1 MGRLHVAAFA
11 YPGSQQM
18 EAGVVLVVSVS
29 REDGCPVMGLTT
41 TNFRVQVLHDLYAAS
56 DSSAVDATSFEELAK
71 PGGPL
76 PDSLPGTYRLTLG
89 AAKGLSPKEAWTLII
104 RVQSGQGVWYSPLN
118 QGWSVL
124 GFDLRQPP
132 QP

>member
-11 YPGSQQM
+11 YPGSKQM

-29 REDGCPVMGLTT
+29 KADGSPVTGLTA
-41 TNFRVQVLHDLYAAS
+41 TNFRVQVLYDLYAAS
-56 DSSAVDATSFEELAK
+56 DSTAVDATSFEELAK

-76 PDSLPGTYRLTLG
+76 PNSLPGTYRLIFGG
-89 AAKGLSPKEAWTLII
+89 ANGLQPTAAWTLII
-104 RVQSGQGVWYSPLN
+104 QVHSGKGVWYSPVN
-118 QGWSVL
+118 QGWTVL
-124 GFDLRQPP
+124 GFDLRQQP

>member
-1 MGRLHVAAFA
+1 MGRLHVAAYA
-11 YPGSQQM
+11 YPGSKQM

-29 REDGCPVMGLTT
+29 TADGLPVVGLTA
-41 TNFRVQVLHDLYAAS
+41 TNFRVQALYGLYAAS
-56 DSSAVDATSFEELAK
+56 DSTTVEATSFEELAK
-71 PGGPL
+71 PGGPI
-76 PDSLPGTYRLTLG
+76 PESLPGTYRLIFGG
-89 AAKGLSPKEAWTLII
+89 ANGLHPPAAWTLII
-104 RVQSGQGVWYSPLN
+104 RVQSGKGVWYSPLQ

>member
-11 YPGSQQM
+11 YPGSKQM
-18 EAGVVLVVSVS
+18 EAGLVLVVSVS
-29 REDGCPVMGLTT
+29 KEDGSPVVGLTA

-71 PGGPL
+71 PGGPI
-76 PDSLPGTYRLTLG
+76 PNSLPGTYRLIFGG
-89 AAKGLSPKEAWTLII
+89 ANGLNPKAAWTLII
-104 RVQSGQGVWYSPLN
+104 RVQSGKGVWYSPLH

-124 GFDLRQPP
+124 GFDFRQQP
-132 QP
+132 QV